1 MPDTQQEEDV
11 PMETTRQPTRPPWEH
26 RLQAVLAL
34 LGGEPV
40 PNVTA
45 RFGMGRSILYKWRHR
60 ALTALQGALT
70 DHRPGPQCPANRL
83 SPAEDAPLVE
93 LAQRHPTWSAAQIQA
108 KAGPDA
114 PSPRTIQ
121 RLRHRY
127 ALPRL
132 PKRPAPCRPA
142 RGLTR
147 QVKQEARRLIEAKPW
162 LGPERLA
169 WELQNVA
176 QIQISP
182 ATIKRMKHARQ
193 QAQTPPSPPPQW
205 RFYARHHPQS
215 LWHGD
220 CLEKVFDQA
229 TGRQLY
235 QLTLLDDY
243 SRGYVFCDLF
253 DHIDPRTTI
262 AALCTAMRQWRVIPK
277 GVIFDNGIPF
287 RGRLFEAFC
296 RNLGIQLIHTAPQH
310 PQTNGKLERAF
321 RDDMAEFYRQQS
333 IWELE
338 ALRRA
343 LPAYVQYRNEVR
355 GHRAL
360 QGRPAITRLAEQHPM
375 AVPWV
380 LDALEQ
386 YARYP
391 MMQKRVTPE
400 GGLGLFR
407 RQVYLDVA
415 LRGKVVTCYE
425 TVEGLEV
432 RGSKRRVYLLREY
445 RRWQNRYWRNGG
457 QELPE
462 DLRFERYTPPVCTW
476 IAVA

>member
-1 MPDTQQEEDV
+1 
-11 PMETTRQPTRPPWEH
+11 METTPQPTCPTWEH
-26 RLQAVLAL
+26 RLHAILAL

-40 PNVTA
+40 PDVTA
-45 RFGMGRSILYKWRHR
+45 RFGMGRSILYKWRRR

-70 DHRPGPQCPANRL
+70 DHRPGPECPANRL
-83 SPAEDAPLVE
+83 SPAEEHPLVE

-114 PSPRTIQ
+114 PSSRTIQ

-132 PKRPAPCRPA
+132 PTQTTPCRPA
-142 RGLTR
+142 RRLTC
-147 QVKQEARRLIEAKPW
+147 QVKQEARRLIEAKPE

-176 QIQISP
+176 HTQISP

-193 QAQTPPSPPPQW
+193 QAQTPPPPRPQW
-205 RFYARHHPQS
+205 RFYERHHPHS

-235 QLTLLDDY
+235 QMTLLDDY
-243 SRGYVFCDLF
+243 SRGYVFCDLVEC
-253 DHIDPRTTI
+253 IDPRTTI
-262 AALCTAMRQWRVIPK
+262 AALCAAMRQWQVIPK
-277 GVIFDNGIPF
+277 GVVFDQAGAF
-287 RGRLFEAFC
+287 RGKLLEAFC
-296 RNLGIQLIHTAPQH
+296 RNLGIRLIHASPQH

-321 RDDMAEFYRQQS
+321 RDDMPEFYRHQPV
-333 IWELE
+333 WERE
-338 ALRRA
+338 ALRQA

-360 QGRPAITRLAEQHPM
+360 KGCPALMRLAEQHRM

-380 LDALEQ
+380 LDTLEE

-391 MMQKRVTPE
+391 LLQKPVSPA
-400 GGLGLFR
+400 GGLSLFR

-415 LRGKVVTCYE
+415 LRGQVVTCYE
-425 TVEGLEV
+425 TVHGLEA
-432 RGSKRRVYLLREY
+432 RGANQQVYLLREY
-445 RRWQNRYWRNGG
+445 RRWQNCYWWNLGRD
-457 QELPE
+457 LPE
-462 DLRFERYTPPVCTW
+462 DLRFEPYTPPVCPW

>member
-1 MPDTQQEEDV
+1 
-11 PMETTRQPTRPPWEH
+11 METTPQSTRSTWEH
-26 RLQAVLAL
+26 RLHAVLAL

-40 PNVTA
+40 PDVTA
-45 RFGMGRSILYKWRHR
+45 RFGIGRSILYKWRRR
-60 ALTALQGALT
+60 ALTALQGALM
-70 DHRPGPQCPANRL
+70 DHRPGPQCPANRR
-83 SPAEDAPLVE
+83 SPAEEAPLVE

-121 RLRHRY
+121 RVRHRY

-142 RGLTR
+142 RRLTR
-147 QVKQEARRLIEAKPW
+147 QVKQEARSLIEAKPE

-176 QIQISP
+176 HMPISP

-193 QAQTPPSPPPQW
+193 QAQTPPRPRPQW

-220 CLEKVFDQA
+220 CLEKVFDQE

-235 QLTLLDDY
+235 QMTLLDDY
-243 SRGYVFCDLF
+243 SRGYVFCDLVDF
-253 DHIDPRTTI
+253 IDPRTTI
-262 AALCTAMRQWRVIPK
+262 VALCTAMRQWQVMPK
-277 GVIFDNGIPF
+277 GVVFDQGGAF
-287 RGRLFEAFC
+287 RGQLLAAFC
-296 RNLGIQLIHTAPQH
+296 RNLGIHLIHASPQH

-321 RDDMAEFYRQQS
+321 RDDMPEFYRHQPV
-333 IWELE
+333 WELA

-343 LPAYVQYRNEVR
+343 LPAYVHYRNEVR

-360 QGRPAITRLAEQHPM
+360 KGRPAMRRLAEQHRM

-380 LDALEQ
+380 LDTLEE

-391 MMQKRVTPE
+391 LLQKPVSPA
-400 GGLGLFR
+400 GCLSLFR

-415 LRGKVVTCYE
+415 LRGQVVTCYE
-425 TVEGLEV
+425 TVHGLEA
-432 RGSKRRVYLLREY
+432 RGANQHVYLLREY
-445 RRWQNRYWRNGG
+445 RRWQNRYRWNLGRD
-457 QELPE
+457 LPE
-462 DLRFERYTPPVCTW
+462 DLRFEPYTPPVCPW

>member
-1 MPDTQQEEDV
+1 
-11 PMETTRQPTRPPWEH
+11 METIPHPPRPVWEH

-40 PNVTA
+40 PQVTA
-45 RFGMGRSILYKWRHR
+45 RFGMGRSILYTWRHR

-70 DHRPGPQCPANRL
+70 DHRPGPQCPAHRL
-83 SPAEDAPLVE
+83 SPAQEHPLVE
-93 LAQRHPTWSAAQIQA
+93 LAQRHPTWSAAQVHA
-108 KAGPDA
+108 KAGPEA
-114 PSPRTIQ
+114 PSPRTIP

-127 ALPRL
+127 ELPRW

-142 RGLTR
+142 RRLTP
-147 QVKQEARRLIEAKPW
+147 QVKQEARRLIEAKPE

-176 QIQISP
+176 HMQISP
-182 ATIKRMKHARQ
+182 PTIKRMQYAWQ
-193 QAQTPPSPPPQW
+193 QAQTPPPPRPQW
-205 RFYARHHPQS
+205 RCYERHHPHS

-220 CLEKVFDQA
+220 CLEKVFDQV

-235 QLTLLDDY
+235 QMTLLDDY
-243 SRGYVFCDLF
+243 ARGYVCCDLL
-253 DHIDPRTTI
+253 DSIDPPTTI
-262 AALCTAMRQWRVIPK
+262 AALCVAMRQWQVIPK
-277 GVIFDNGIPF
+277 GVVFDQGGAF
-287 RGRLFEAFC
+287 RGTLLEAFC
-296 RNLGIQLIHTAPQH
+296 RNLGIRLIHASPQH
-310 PQTNGKLERAF
+310 LQTNGKLARAF
-321 RDDMAEFYRQQS
+321 RDDMPEFFRHQP

-360 QGRPAITRLAEQHPM
+360 QGRSAIMRLAEQHRM

-380 LDALEQ
+380 LESLEH

-391 MMQKRVTPE
+391 LMHKRVTPE
-400 GGLGLFR
+400 GCLGLFR
-407 RQVYLDVA
+407 RQVYLDIE
-415 LRGKVVTCYE
+415 LRGKEVTCYE

-432 RGSKRRVYLLREY
+432 RGTKRRVYLLRDS
-445 RRWQNRYWRNGG
+445 RRWQNRYRWNLGRD
-457 QELPE
+457 LPE
-462 DLRFERYTPPVCTW
+462 DLRFEPYTPPVCPW

>member
-1 MPDTQQEEDV
+1 MQTTATTPPAHHQQ
-11 PMETTRQPTRPPWEH
+11 PGWEH

-40 PNVTA
+40 PQVTA

-60 ALTALQGALT
+60 ALQALQRALT
-70 DHRPGPQCPANRL
+70 DPRPGPQCPHNRL
-83 SPAEDAPLVE
+83 PPEREQPLVE
-93 LAQRHPTWSAAQIQA
+93 LAQRYPTWSAAQIHA
-108 KAGPDA
+108 KAGPEA

-121 RLRHRY
+121 RLRLRCQ
-127 ALPRL
+127 LPRL
-132 PKRPAPCRPA
+132 PKRLAPRLPARHLAREVKDEA
-142 RGLTR
+142 RGLIA
-147 QVKQEARRLIEAKPW
+147 VKPW

-169 WELQNVA
+169 WELRTGA
-176 QIQISP
+176 QLQISP
-182 ATIKRMKHARQ
+182 ATVKRMKHAMQ
-193 QAQTPPSPPPQW
+193 QEQPPPTPSPRW
-205 RFYARHHPQS
+205 RFYERHHPHS

-235 QLTLLDDY
+235 QMTLLDDY
-243 SRGYVFCDLF
+243 SRGYVFCDLL
-253 DHIDPRTTI
+253 DSIDPRTTI
-262 AALCTAMRQWRVIPK
+262 AALCAAMRQWQVIPK
-277 GVIFDNGIPF
+277 GVVFDQSGAF
-287 RGRLFEAFC
+287 RGKLLEAFC
-296 RNLGIQLIHTAPQH
+296 RNLGIRLIHASPQH

-321 RDDMAEFYRQQS
+321 RDDMPEFYRHQPV
-333 IWELE
+333 WELE

-360 QGRPAITRLAEQHPM
+360 QGLPAMTRLAEQHRI

-380 LDALEQ
+380 LESLEQ

-391 MMQKRVTPE
+391 LMQKRVTPE
-400 GGLGLFR
+400 GGLRLFR
-407 RQVYLDVA
+407 RQIYLDVA
-415 LRGKVVTCYE
+415 LRGKEVTCYE

-432 RGSKRRVYLLREY
+432 RGTMHRVYLLRDY
-445 RRWQNRYWRNGG
+445 RRWQNRYWWNWGK
-457 QELPE
+457 EIPE
-462 DLRFERYTPPVCTW
+462 DLRFEPYTPPVCPW

>member
-1 MPDTQQEEDV
+1 
-11 PMETTRQPTRPPWEH
+11 METTPQPTRPTWEH

-40 PNVTA
+40 PDVTA

-83 SPAEDAPLVE
+83 SPAQAQPLVE
-93 LAQRHPTWSAAQIQA
+93 LAQRHPTWSAAQIHT
-108 KAGPDA
+108 KAGPTA

-142 RGLTR
+142 RRLTR
-147 QVKQEARRLIEAKPW
+147 QVKQEARRLIEAKPE

-176 QIQISP
+176 HMQISP
-182 ATIKRMKHARQ
+182 ATLKRMKHARQ
-193 QAQTPPSPPPQW
+193 QIQTPPPPRSQW
-205 RFYARHHPQS
+205 RFYERHHPHS

-235 QLTLLDDY
+235 QVTLLDDY

-253 DHIDPRTTI
+253 DFIDPRTTI
-262 AALCTAMRQWRVIPK
+262 AALCAAMRQWQVIPK
-277 GVIFDNGIPF
+277 GVVFDQSGAF
-287 RGRLFEAFC
+287 RGKLLEAFC
-296 RNLGIQLIHTAPQH
+296 RNLGIRLIHASPQH

-321 RDDMAEFYRQQS
+321 RDDMPEFYRHQP

-360 QGRPAITRLAEQHPM
+360 KGRPAMTRLAEQHRM

-380 LDALEQ
+380 LNTLEQ

-391 MMQKRVTPE
+391 LIQKRVTPE
-400 GGLGLFR
+400 GCLNLFR
-407 RQVYLDVA
+407 RQVYLDRT
-415 LRGKVVTCYE
+415 LCDKVVTCYE

-432 RGSKRRVYLLREY
+432 RGTRHRVYLLREY
-445 RRWQNRYWRNGG
+445 RRWQNRYWWNGG
-457 QELPE
+457 KEIPK
-462 DLRFERYTPPVCTW
+462 DIRFERYTPPVYPW

>member
-1 MPDTQQEEDV
+1 
-11 PMETTRQPTRPPWEH
+11 METTPQPTRPRWEH
-26 RLQAVLAL
+26 RLQAILAL

-40 PNVTA
+40 PQVTA

-60 ALTALQGALT
+60 ALHALQSALT
-70 DHRPGPQCPANRL
+70 DHRPGPQSPHNRL
-83 SPAEDAPLVE
+83 SPEREQPLVA
-93 LAQRHPTWSAAQIQA
+93 LAQRHPTWSAAQIHA
-108 KAGPDA
+108 HAGAEA

-121 RLRHRY
+121 RLRHRC

-132 PKRPAPCRPA
+132 PKRPAPRRPA
-142 RGLTR
+142 RRLEVE
-147 QVKQEARRLIEAKPW
+147 VKEEAGRFIEAKPW

-169 WELQNVA
+169 WELRNVA
-176 QIQISP
+176 QRQISP
-182 ATIKRMKHARQ
+182 ATIKRMKHAMRR
-193 QAQTPPSPPPQW
+193 AHTPSPPPQQW
-205 RFYARHHPQS
+205 RFYARHHPHS

-235 QLTLLDDY
+235 QMTLLDDY

-277 GVIFDNGIPF
+277 AVVFDNGIAF
-287 RGRLFEAFC
+287 RGKLFEAFC
-296 RNLGIQLIHTAPQH
+296 RNLGIQLIHTAPHH

-321 RDDMAEFYRQQS
+321 RDDMPEFYRQQAT
-333 IWELE
+333 WELE

-343 LPAYVQYRNEVR
+343 LPTYVQYRNEVR
-355 GHRAL
+355 GYRAL
-360 QGRPAITRLAEQHPM
+360 AGRPAMTRLAEQHRM

-380 LDALEQ
+380 LDSLEQ

-391 MMQKRVTPE
+391 MMQKKVTPK
-400 GGLGLFR
+400 GCLGLFR

-415 LRGKVVTCYE
+415 LSGKYVTCYE
-425 TVEGLEV
+425 TVDGLEV
-432 RGSKRRVYLLREY
+432 RESKHRVYLLREY
-445 RRWQNRYWRNGG
+445 RRWQNRYWRNWG

-462 DLRFERYTPPVCTW
+462 DLRFEPYMPPVCPW